1 MKGTDPSWLTLKGAN
16 GLDITY
22 IGYVVTDVEIRG
34 IVVPQKGIV
43 IVQDHCLGIHRALL
57 GMNVI
62 AECWEELFR
71 ARPVKTVP
79 LAEQQEWRR
88 IVADCRR
95 IQTAKVRMDRED
107 TVRVACR
114 FALSI
119 PVRSEAVVCCC
130 SPGERHRGERISECK
145 CPGTGQ
151 GTEDG
156 KVTAGNWPWFA
167 LMDEALGKS
176 AAVTPP
182 CLIASIQEEQP
193 GPSTAQQVEQGRDE
207 DEEDETVRN
216 RSKDRAGHREE
227 KRRREREDP
236 VLQLLKE
243 DMKYQRE
250 ADERREAEA
259 RERSERFFSLLE
271 RLAEK

>member
-1 MKGTDPSWLTLKGAN
+1 MGLEGRVSHAQAKKWDNLK
-16 GLDITY
+16 TKY
-22 IGYVVTDVEIRG
+22 
-34 IVVPQKGIV
+34 K
-43 IVQDHCLGIHRALL
+43 
-57 GMNVI
+57 
-62 AECWEELFR
+62 
-71 ARPVKTVP
+71 
-79 LAEQQEWRR
+79 
-88 IVADCRR
+88 
-95 IQTAKVRMDRED
+95 
-107 TVRVACR
+107 
-114 FALSI
+114 
-119 PVRSEAVVCCC
+119 
-130 SPGERHRGERISECK
+130 ECK

-156 KVTAGNWPWFA
+156 KATAGNRPWFA

-216 RSKDRAGHREE
+216 RRKDRAGHRGE

-259 RERSERFFSLLE
+259 RERSQRFFSLLE

>member
-1 MKGTDPSWLTLKGAN
+1 MMHMWPFLNVKEGSSEARISRMLRHRHPSKDCSNVEDPRNCNQGLSPFFGKYPIYRKGCK
-16 GLDITY
+16 
-22 IGYVVTDVEIRG
+22 
-34 IVVPQKGIV
+34 
-43 IVQDHCLGIHRALL
+43 C
-57 GMNVI
+57 
-62 AECWEELFR
+62 
-71 ARPVKTVP
+71 
-79 LAEQQEWRR
+79 
-88 IVADCRR
+88 VA
-95 IQTAKVRMDRED
+95 
-107 TVRVACR
+107 
-114 FALSI
+114 FALSNHPQSYARLTRI
-119 PVRSEAVVCCC
+119 FKKNVGRQRERTGDGAVCFQMDQGTNGDVHS
-130 SPGERHRGERISECK
+130 SPCGEQAAVHRGERHRGERISECK

-156 KVTAGNWPWFA
+156 KATAGNRPWFA

-216 RSKDRAGHREE
+216 RRKDRAGHRGE

-259 RERSERFFSLLE
+259 RERSQRFFSLLE